1 MFLLGFPYNA
11 EARAGEKQTKT
22 KTQTKKKK
30 KKEDF
35 LKTLLWTKLYYTCVI
50 LDFQQLQN
58 VFKVNNMQFIYF

>member
-30 KKEDF
+30 KRGLSKNF
-35 LKTLLWTKLYYTCVI
+35 TLNKIILYMCHSGFPAITEC
-50 LDFQQLQN
+50 L
-58 VFKVNNMQFIYF
+58 